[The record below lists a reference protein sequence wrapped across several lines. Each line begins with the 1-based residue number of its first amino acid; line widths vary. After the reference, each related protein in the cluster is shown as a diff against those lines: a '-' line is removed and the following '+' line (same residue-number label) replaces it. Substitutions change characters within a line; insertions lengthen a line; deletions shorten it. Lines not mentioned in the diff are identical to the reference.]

1 MDRQE
6 MKERTRAFA
15 LRVVKLVQALPRNQM
30 AKVLGNQLLRAGTA
44 VGANYRAAQR
54 ARTAREFDAK
64 LGIVEEECDETAYW
78 MDLIVEA
85 GLITRD
91 RLSSLLT
98 EADELT
104 AIIVTARKNS
114 RH

>member
-1 MDRQE
+1 MDRQA
-6 MKERTRAFA
+6 MKERTKGFA

-78 MDLIVEA
+78 MDLLAEA
-85 GLITRD
+85 GLMKRE
-91 RLSSLLT
+91 RLSDLIQ